1 VAKLHQKLGK
11 PVPPT
16 YQVTTPKSTQP
27 ETVTVPPSP
36 PARITFVGGKKLSMS
51 GQDDSSSVPTVY
63 PAASAGQSN
72 TTSDA
77 SSELEKWFVALIKL
91 L

>member
-1 VAKLHQKLGK
+1 
-11 PVPPT
+11 
-16 YQVTTPKSTQP
+16 
-27 ETVTVPPSP
+27 
-36 PARITFVGGKKLSMS
+36 MS